1 MKTGTVKAVTIA
13 MLAILTVSAGSAVAQ
28 SVGKWES
35 ISVRDLIAA
44 GGIKL
49 DQRVQLIG
57 YVGTVDMKNPIYADK
72 YMLQGY
78 QGQCIPVVFTADRP
92 LPPESII
99 VRGIFACDDAG
110 QFYIVESRRAN
121 TDRAEVTR
129 LIQGGIVGAIDA
141 LATKHFEGGTVGPT
155 PPTPPPPGPD
165 TPPPPPPAEANRS
178 VWIYVAIGVV
188 VILVIAVIIILAIVL
203 SRPSRA
209 PAPIVTEPMPAPP
222 LDAGGGLAAAPAAA
236 VDDAEKTIVRRDG
249 RVEEDTE
256 KTLVRAPGML
266 EIVTGGRPGTTI
278 NLSRPSSIIGRD
290 HSNPPKQGHFIAL
303 DMAGRSDEE
312 KRSLSRQQCRIS
324 YEVNND
330 EFSIE
335 NIASSGTTIWVNGS
349 KLSFKDSSPLR
360 NGDTVELE
368 PDWKFTFKTVQRG

>member
-1 MKTGTVKAVTIA
+1 MKTGAIKGVTIA
-13 MLAILTVSAGSAVAQ
+13 MLAALAVATGSAVAQ

-72 YMLQGY
+72 YVLQGY
-78 QGQCIPVVFTADRP
+78 QGQSIPVVFTADRP

-99 VRGIFACDDAG
+99 VRGIFACNDAG
-110 QFYIVESRRAN
+110 QFQIIESRRST

-141 LATKHFEGGTVGPT
+141 LATKHFEGGT
-155 PPTPPPPGPD
+155 
-165 TPPPPPPAEANRS
+165 PAEKEEGKDDPVPPVPPKPTDERS
-178 VWIYVAIGVV
+178 IWKYVAIGVV
-188 VILVIAVIIILAIVL
+188 GILVIAVIIILAIVL

-209 PAPIVTEPMPAPP
+209 PSPMVTEPMPAPP
-222 LDAGGGLAAAPAAA
+222 LDAGGGLAAPSAV

-256 KTLVRAPGML
+256 KTLVRAPGAL
-266 EIVTGGRPGTTI
+266 EIVSGGRAGTTI

-290 HSNPPKQGHFIAL
+290 HSNPPRQGHFIAL

-335 NIASSGTTIWVNGS
+335 NVASSGTTIWVNGS
-349 KLSFKDSSPLR
+349 KLSFKDSAPLG

-368 PDWKFTFKTVQRG
+368 PDWKFTFKTAQRG

>member
-1 MKTGTVKAVTIA
+1 MKTVTVKGITIAILAALAVT
-13 MLAILTVSAGSAVAQ
+13 AGSAMAQ
-28 SVGKWES
+28 SAGKWES
-35 ISVRDLIAA
+35 ISVRDLVSA

-57 YVGTVDMKNPIYADK
+57 YVGTVDMKNSIYADK
-72 YMLQGY
+72 YILQGY
-78 QGQCIPVVFTADRP
+78 QGQSIPVVFTADRP

-110 QFYIVESRRAN
+110 QFYIVESRRAK
-121 TDRAEVTR
+121 TDREEVTR

-141 LATKHFEGGTVGPT
+141 LAAKHFDGDAA
-155 PPTPPPPGPD
+155 PPPDSEDDKTPTKPD
-165 TPPPPPPAEANRS
+165 RS
-178 VWIYVAIGVV
+178 PLTGLGIVVV
-188 VILVIAVIIILAIVL
+188 VIIVIGAAVIIAMALK
-203 SRPSRA
+203 RPSQA
-209 PAPIVTEPMPAPP
+209 PAPVMAE
-222 LDAGGGLAAAPAAA
+222 AAADAEGASAATPGDA
-236 VDDAEKTIVRRDG
+236 DDDAEKTIVRRDG

-266 EIVTGGRPGTTI
+266 EIVSGGHPGTTI

-290 HSNPPKQGHFIAL
+290 HSTPPKNGHFIAL
-303 DMAGRSDEE
+303 DMADRSDEE

-330 EFSIE
+330 EFTIE
-335 NIASSGTTIWVNGS
+335 NVASSGTTIWVNGN
-349 KLSFKDSSPLR
+349 KLSFKDSSPLK

-368 PDWKFTFKTVQRG
+368 PDWKFKFKTVQRG